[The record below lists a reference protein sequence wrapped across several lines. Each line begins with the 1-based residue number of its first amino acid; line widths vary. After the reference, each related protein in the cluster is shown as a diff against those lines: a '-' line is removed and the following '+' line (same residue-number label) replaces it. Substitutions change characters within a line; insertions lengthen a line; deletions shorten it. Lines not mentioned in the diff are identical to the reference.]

1 MDRNP
6 FKKISIL
13 LLLFIIA
20 YLPTWQWM
28 WERWFTY
35 DSYYSHGILVPF
47 ISSFLIWQKRHI
59 LKNIRLEPSTKGI
72 WLFLAGISIHLISL
86 LFQVYFTSGFSMI
99 IVLAGFTLCV
109 YGKNMLK
116 EILFPVIFLGFMV
129 PLPLVMVIGM
139 SFELKL
145 LSAHMAAVMLNIIN
159 IPAVQE
165 GSYIHMEHASVVVED
180 VCSGL
185 RSLIA
190 LMALGALFAYW
201 MKSGWLQKTVLFFSS
216 IPIAIITNMLRIMIL
231 SIISEFW
238 GIQYITGFTHGLS
251 GILVF
256 MLAFLFLSKVE
267 KLLK

>member
-1 MDRNP
+1 
-6 FKKISIL
+6 
-13 LLLFIIA
+13 
-20 YLPTWQWM
+20 
-28 WERWFTY
+28 
-35 DSYYSHGILVPF
+35 
-47 ISSFLIWQKRHI
+47 
-59 LKNIRLEPSTKGI
+59 
-72 WLFLAGISIHLISL
+72 
-86 LFQVYFTSGFSMI
+86 
-99 IVLAGFTLCV
+99 
-109 YGKNMLK
+109 
-116 EILFPVIFLGFMV
+116 
-129 PLPLVMVIGM
+129 
-139 SFELKL
+139 
-145 LSAHMAAVMLNIIN
+145 
-159 IPAVQE
+159 
-165 GSYIHMEHASVVVED
+165 MEHASVVVED